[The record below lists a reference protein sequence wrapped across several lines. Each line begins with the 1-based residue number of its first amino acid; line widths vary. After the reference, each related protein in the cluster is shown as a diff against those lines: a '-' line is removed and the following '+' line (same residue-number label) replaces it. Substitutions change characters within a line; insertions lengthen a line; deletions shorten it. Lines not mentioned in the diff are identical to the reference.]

1 MRAIF
6 VREICELISLNLS
19 CDGMDIVRECSEYC
33 SMIRSVL
40 VLRILARVRA
50 SCSSIYTILTYPI
63 LTYPMRSR
71 LRPMVV
77 HWLSRGRPWD
87 VPFVSRGCPVVVL
100 YDVGTCS
107 VSPLTRLYQW
117 GFGHDLQK

>member
-40 VLRILARVRA
+40 ILRIIARTRI
-50 SCSSIYTILTYPI
+50 SSSIYTILTYPI
-63 LTYPMRSR
+63 LTYPMRSH
-71 LRPMVV
+71 LRPVCV
-77 HWLSRGRPWD
+77 PWLSRGRPRD

-107 VSPLTRLYQW
+107 VSPLTWLQQW
-117 GFGHDLQK
+117 GFGHDL

>member
-1 MRAIF
+1 MRTIF

-19 CDGMDIVRECSEYC
+19 CDWMDIVRECSEYC

-40 VLRILARVRA
+40 VLRILARARV

-71 LRPMVV
+71 LRP
-77 HWLSRGRPWD
+77 
-87 VPFVSRGCPVVVL
+87 VVVL
-100 YDVGTCS
+100 WLSTGRPIRVPWSSRG
-107 VSPLTRLYQW
+107 
-117 GFGHDLQK
+117 

>member
-1 MRAIF
+1 MCAIF

-63 LTYPMRSR
+63 LTYPILTYPMRSR
-71 LRPMVV
+71 LRP
-77 HWLSRGRPWD
+77 
-87 VPFVSRGCPVVVL
+87 VVVL
-100 YDVGTCS
+100 WLSTGRPIRVPWSSRG
-107 VSPLTRLYQW
+107 
-117 GFGHDLQK
+117 